1 MEGVEECRRRADLA
15 AVDPAMDRIWR
26 GRGSLGGRREEGGR
40 RGAGEGGREEG
51 RGEATRGG
59 EDEGE
64 SEEARAICV
73 GGERRSIFASR
84 YASKAKCL
92 SCLRWLLEELSNA
105 HSAEREAKKRLPR
118 AVGLS
123 HSDLYMHMSSEDGVI
138 TLFDVIFLVRKRV
151 WHHAMRPL
159 SLFGPSR

>member
-1 MEGVEECRRRADLA
+1 MERVEECRRRADLA

-26 GRGSLGGRREEGGR
+26 GRGGLGRR
-40 RGAGEGGREEG
+40 REEG

-118 AVGLS
+118 AIGLS
-123 HSDLYMHMSSEDGVI
+123 LTMEPNN
-138 TLFDVIFLVRKRV
+138 L
-151 WHHAMRPL
+151 
-159 SLFGPSR
+159 